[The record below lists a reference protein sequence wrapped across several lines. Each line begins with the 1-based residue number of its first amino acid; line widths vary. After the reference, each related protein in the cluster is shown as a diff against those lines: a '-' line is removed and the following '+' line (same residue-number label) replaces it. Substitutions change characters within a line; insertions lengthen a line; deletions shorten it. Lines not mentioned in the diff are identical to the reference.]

1 MKVLFLNVPKYIV
14 QCPGSCHGYA
24 MAVMGDAL
32 SQQMKT
38 LFEES
43 GIAEETDI
51 TWLPERII
59 SEN

>member
-1 MKVLFLNVPKYIV
+1 MIFFDVPEYIV
-14 QCPGSCHGYA
+14 QCLGSCHGYA

-32 SQQMKT
+32 SQQLET